1 MSNEKKTLSI
11 KYKIIIAA
19 AALILIVG
27 AVIGLQFY
35 NTYFAPNVTDNEKF
49 LFVRTGSD
57 MKALLKEVE
66 EKKILNNVEAFQKA
80 ALKME
85 LFSRLKPGKYTLKK
99 GMNNR
104 NLINMIKAGNQDP
117 VKLKFQG
124 LRTKQNFAGYLSRQ
138 LEPDSLTFINY
149 LDSNAVIGKYGFDK
163 ENFYTMFIPNT
174 YEMYWNTAAGD
185 FLERMH
191 QEYTKFWTSARK
203 DKAKALNLTPI
214 QVTILASIV
223 DGEALYDKEM
233 PTIAGLYLN
242 RLSKGIKLQADP
254 TVIYANGDF
263 TVNRVTGPL
272 LRIESP
278 YNTYKHAG
286 LPPGPI
292 MMPSIA
298 AIDAVLNKE
307 NHEYIYMCAKE
318 DFSGYHNFAKTR
330 AAHEVNA
337 RKYRAALDARKI
349 FR

>member
-1 MSNEKKTLSI
+1 
-11 KYKIIIAA
+11 
-19 AALILIVG
+19 
-27 AVIGLQFY
+27 
-35 NTYFAPNVTDNEKF
+35 
-49 LFVRTGSD
+49 
-57 MKALLKEVE
+57 
-66 EKKILNNVEAFQKA
+66 
-80 ALKME
+80 
-85 LFSRLKPGKYTLKK
+85 
-99 GMNNR
+99 
-104 NLINMIKAGNQDP
+104 
-117 VKLKFQG
+117 
-124 LRTKQNFAGYLSRQ
+124 
-138 LEPDSLTFINY
+138 
-149 LDSNAVIGKYGFDK
+149 
-163 ENFYTMFIPNT
+163 
-174 YEMYWNTAAGD
+174 
-185 FLERMH
+185 
-191 QEYTKFWTSARK
+191 
-203 DKAKALNLTPI
+203 
-214 QVTILASIV
+214 
-223 DGEALYDKEM
+223 M